1 MMAPLERKLWS
12 VKWGEYNIG
21 NLFKLKKVKSMLSKA
36 QLSFYGSYP
45 VYSSEST
52 NNGIIG
58 YTNNPEFIC
67 NETTPVYVT
76 FGDHTRTFN
85 IAQESFSVLDNVKVL
100 VPSTNNIKC
109 LLFIVAVWQSQIPN
123 LGYSRHWK
131 VAKDCELHLPQTT
144 TGEVDFDFM
153 ERFVCE
159 IEYLR
164 VQELEGFRKHKLEA
178 YLNATGLYDYH
189 LTNNESSVLA
199 NFHSLHWGEFCIGD
213 LFVKTETRKLPYMAK
228 KLPKQPTGKYT
239 LPCLTS
245 SFKNQGL
252 NYYVPREGATIL
264 NNAISIP
271 SNSDVYRAYY
281 QPNDFTV
288 LSDSYA
294 IRWKNENDEIQP
306 LQYMFMVAC
315 INKVTD
321 LPIYSYKNKLGG
333 WNVVKKKHITL
344 PVTDEGKP
352 DFTVM
357 EQLIAALQKVVIA
370 DVAKYTS
377 RYVDATRQVIES
389 EQSTQNKEIELSPKA
404 IDNSDIK
411 FGSMMAAEPFECYKW
426 EGFDKSICDF
436 FGSDKTI
443 LIGCY
448 KGKKYEDWI
457 NTHKIYNIRLGNT
470 KGSMEANRK
479 LFDSTSLLVLY
490 ELGKPNKLSAYKI
503 VGNKEMGKEE
513 LLAMDY
519 PNKKPRKNYMTF
531 SITPLEMDLTFL
543 VEHHL
548 IERII
553 ELNSDNAKGTPVFIQ
568 P

>member
-1 MMAPLERKLWS
+1 
-12 VKWGEYNIG
+12 
-21 NLFKLKKVKSMLSKA
+21 MLSKA
-36 QLSFYGSYP
+36 QISFDGYYP

-58 YTNNPEFIC
+58 YTNKPEFIC
-67 NETTPVYVT
+67 NDTTPVYVT

-85 IAQESFSVLDNVKVL
+85 IAQKSFSVLDNVKVL
-100 VPSTNNIKC
+100 APITNNTKC
-109 LLFIVAVWQSQIPN
+109 LLFIVAVWQKQIPN

-131 VAKDCELHLPQTT
+131 VAKDCKIHLPQTA

-164 VQELEGFRKHKLEA
+164 LQELNEFRKHKLEA
-178 YLNATGLYDYH
+178 YLNAAGVYDYH
-189 LTNNESSVLA
+189 LTNNENSVLV

-213 LFVKTETRKLPYMAK
+213 LFIKAETRKLPYMAK
-228 KLPKQPTGKYT
+228 DLPKQPTGKYT

-264 NNAISIP
+264 SNAISIP

-294 IRWKNENDEIQP
+294 IHWKDENVEIQP
-306 LQYMFMVAC
+306 LHYLFMVAC

-333 WNVVKKKHITL
+333 WNVVKDKYIYL
-344 PVTDEGKP
+344 PVTANGHP
-352 DFTVM
+352 DFAAM
-357 EQLIAALQKVVIA
+357 EQLMAALLKVVIA

-377 RYVDATRQVIES
+377 RYVDTTRQVIES
-389 EQSTQNKEIELSPKA
+389 EQSIQAQEIELSTSGK
-404 IDNSDIK
+404 DNSDLG
-411 FGSMMAAEPFECYKW
+411 FEPLMAAEPFECYKW
-426 EGFDKSICDF
+426 EGFNQSICDF
-436 FGSDKTI
+436 FGGDKTV

-457 NTHKIYNIRLGNT
+457 QTNNIYTIRLGDT
-470 KGSMEANRK
+470 KGSMEANRE

-490 ELGKPNKLSAYKI
+490 ELGKPNNLSAYKI
-503 VGNKEMGKEE
+503 IGNQEMGKEE

-519 PNKKPRKNYMTF
+519 PKKEPRKSYMTF

-548 IERII
+548 VERLI
-553 ELNSDNAKGTPVFIQ
+553 ELNSENAKGTPVFIQ